1 MLRFSCGTRFQ
12 FLDSPFDAADIW
24 IYTKKVDTKQD
35 FILHFSKHKGG
46 MVSMTHRPYDED
58 FKKSIVA
65 LYQNGKTQ
73 SQLSKEYGV
82 SLSAIGK
89 WIRLYSEVKTVDGD
103 IMTAKQI
110 KDLQRRN
117 AQLEEENLIL
127 KKAIAIF
134 TLHSNNDE
142 MTSISCAS
150 NMTSKPYAGSFTST
164 AVPIIST
171 LMRLLLQES
180 RRISTFVVSF
190 FISMPTTTTASVLIK

>member
-1 MLRFSCGTRFQ
+1 MDTPISLCLNRRSQRLVEHKAHEPHASLHDRREDDGIAPVAPTMLLLCLL
-12 FLDSPFDAADIW
+12 LDLADELIDALLDQRW

-134 TLHSNNDE
+134 TPHSNND
-142 MTSISCAS
+142 
-150 NMTSKPYAGSFTST
+150 
-164 AVPIIST
+164 
-171 LMRLLLQES
+171 
-180 RRISTFVVSF
+180 
-190 FISMPTTTTASVLIK
+190 

>member
-1 MLRFSCGTRFQ
+1 
-12 FLDSPFDAADIW
+12 
-24 IYTKKVDTKQD
+24 
-35 FILHFSKHKGG
+35 
-46 MVSMTHRPYDED
+46 MTHRPYDED

-117 AQLEEENLIL
+117 AQLKEENLIL
-127 KKAIAIF
+127 KKAIVKPKRNPQIF
-134 TLHSNNDE
+134 PKDH
-142 MTSISCAS
+142 
-150 NMTSKPYAGSFTST
+150 
-164 AVPIIST
+164 
-171 LMRLLLQES
+171 RLEFILQT
-180 RRISTFVVSF
+180 RYR
-190 FISMPTTTTASVLIK
+190 PDYRCLP